1 MCFLCCFS
9 PLNLRLHRNT
19 PAGFL
24 LGGDHSPQWKS
35 IRVKDAIRLSGTAM
49 GVSIYYHQNG
59 SPVRF
64 SLHCVSPVT
73 LAWSN
78 CRLGKVLG
86 VLLRWQATK
95 EREKWVFSVISFYLS
110 VESFLFRSESYQKA
124 MVRVSMYGLPIYG
137 SRFVS
142 CGPVWG
148 SCLVWTLSPFLWYLC
163 SHTKWCRN
171 YLISADQGHELRKWI
186 TTPFLPLQLMND
198 ERDLRN
204 NSSPWRERLSVWTRL
219 RLVRETVYSPWGC
232 RNRGNI
238 PSSS

>member
-1 MCFLCCFS
+1 MLSVSLARPWECPSITIKTDPLCVFHCIVS
-9 PLNLRLHRNT
+9 PLLPWPGQTVDLARSWVYCW
-19 PAGFL
+19 
-24 LGGDHSPQWKS
+24 GGKPRK
-35 IRVKDAIRLSGTAM
+35 K
-49 GVSIYYHQNG
+49 
-59 SPVRF
+59 
-64 SLHCVSPVT
+64 
-73 LAWSN
+73 
-78 CRLGKVLG
+78 
-86 VLLRWQATK
+86 
-95 EREKWVFSVISFYLS
+95 REKWVFSVISFYLS